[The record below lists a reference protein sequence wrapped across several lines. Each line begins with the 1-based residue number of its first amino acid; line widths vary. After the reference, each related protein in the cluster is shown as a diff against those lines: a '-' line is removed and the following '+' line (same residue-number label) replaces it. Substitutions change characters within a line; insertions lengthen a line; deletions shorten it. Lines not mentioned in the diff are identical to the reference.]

1 LKFLDTAFL
10 VDVLRDVPAA
20 IEKVQ
25 ALEAEGPLLTTE
37 VVAYEL
43 YHGIQH
49 LGRKRRDDEAARI
62 DKVLARMDVLPFDRP
77 SAIRAAEL
85 SGELRR
91 RGQSVGIVDLL
102 IASTALAH
110 GGEALVTRDADD
122 FRRVPGVRVET
133 Y

>member
-1 LKFLDTAFL
+1 LKCLDSAFL
-10 VDVLRDVPAA
+10 VDILRNIPAA
-20 IEKVQ
+20 IEKLRE
-25 ALEAEGPLLTTE
+25 LEAEGPLFTTE

-49 LGRKRRDDEAARI
+49 LGRKRRDAEAARI
-62 DKVLARMDVLPFDRP
+62 EEVLAQTDVLPFDRP

-91 RGQSVGIVDLL
+91 RGQTVGLVDLL

-110 GGEALVTRDADD
+110 GSEALVTRDAAD
-122 FRRVPGVRVET
+122 FRRVPGIRVET

>member
-1 LKFLDTAFL
+1 LKCLDTAFL
-10 VDVLRDVPAA
+10 VDILRNIPAA
-20 IEKVQ
+20 IEKLRE
-25 ALEAEGPLLTTE
+25 LEAEGPLFTTE

-49 LGRKRRDDEAARI
+49 LGRKRRDAEAARI
-62 DKVLARMDVLPFDRP
+62 EEVLAQPDVLPFDRP

-91 RGQSVGIVDLL
+91 RGQTVGLVDLL

-110 GGEALVTRDADD
+110 GSEALVTRDAAD
-122 FRRVPGVRVET
+122 FRRVPGIRVET